1 MEGSSVVSDLV
12 TGSVRYLLVSPR
24 YIYSMLGSRLCSL
37 LRLATSSARFRVCR
51 LGFSRSSSRSCW
63 FVRCGGEL
71 GEPGEGSAHP
81 KHQTGLAEADD
92 RSSCVMAEGTAE
104 VRVEEGASKVIEDE
118 AALNLAGGSS
128 IPSGGA
134 LVTMAAGSNQ
144 DAAKEEFDFDPGDVE
159 GTVERKWF
167 AMARYYSTQR
177 SRGLFAEM
185 GAAWRSEKPIPV
197 RPLDDN
203 RFILEFEDEEIYKF
217 VINGDPWRHK
227 GDALICGAI

>member
-1 MEGSSVVSDLV
+1 
-12 TGSVRYLLVSPR
+12 
-24 YIYSMLGSRLCSL
+24 
-37 LRLATSSARFRVCR
+37 
-51 LGFSRSSSRSCW
+51 
-63 FVRCGGEL
+63 
-71 GEPGEGSAHP
+71 
-81 KHQTGLAEADD
+81 
-92 RSSCVMAEGTAE
+92 MAEGTAE

-118 AALNLAGGSS
+118 AALNLVGGSN

-167 AMARYYSTQR
+167 AMARYYSAQR
-177 SRGLFAEM
+177 SKGLFAEM

-217 VINGDPWRHK
+217 VINGGPWRHK
-227 GDALICGAI
+227 GDALIVMPYDGLTRPSEVVIDSIDLWLRFYDVPVSMIVGYHD